1 MKVILLGTAGYHP
14 NERRHTSCVLLPDLR
29 VMLDA
34 GTALFRAGK
43 YLQGDSLDI
52 FLTHSHL
59 DHVVGLT
66 YLFDLVREHPLE
78 RIHVHAAPEK
88 CRAIAE
94 HLLAPLLFPA
104 RLPFELRPLLRPTEL
119 AGGGC
124 CRFFEL
130 EHPGGVLGFRLDCAG
145 RSLAYVTDTTA
156 DPSASYV
163 EHIGGVDLLIH
174 ECYADDAQ
182 QDFARQTG
190 HSWPSAVAQ
199 TAAAAG
205 VGRLVLTHLNPLLDD
220 STPAWLDAARR
231 FFPNLIAAE
240 DGMEIEWE

>member
-1 MKVILLGTAGYHP
+1 MKVVLLGTAGYHP
-14 NERRHTSCVLLPDLR
+14 NERRHTSCILLPEVG

-43 YLQGDSLDI
+43 LLQGDSLDI
-52 FLTHSHL
+52 LLTHTHL

-66 YLFDLVREHPLE
+66 YLFDVVRDHPLK
-78 RIHVHAAPEK
+78 RIRVHAAPEK
-88 CRAIAE
+88 CRAIDE

-104 RLPFELRPLLRPTEL
+104 KLPFELRPLLEPFEL
-119 AGGGC
+119 VGGGC

-130 EHPGGVLGFRLDCAG
+130 DHPGGALGFRIDCAG

-163 EHIGGVDLLIH
+163 KHIGGVDLLIH
-174 ECYADDAQ
+174 ECYANDNQ

-199 TAAAAG
+199 IAAAAQ
-205 VGRLVLTHLNPLLDD
+205 VGRLVLTHLNPLIDAPP
-220 STPAWLDAARR
+220 PAWFDAARR
-231 FFPNLIAAE
+231 IFRNLSIAE
-240 DGMEIEWE
+240 DGMEIELA

>member
-14 NERRHTSCVLLPDLR
+14 NERRHTSCVLLPELG

-43 YLQGDSLDI
+43 YLQGESLDI
-52 FLTHSHL
+52 FLTHTHL

-66 YLFDLVREHPLE
+66 YLFDLVREHPLN
-78 RIHVHAAPEK
+78 RIFVHAAPGK
-88 CRAIAE
+88 CQAITE
-94 HLLAPLLFPA
+94 HLLAPPLFPA
-104 RLPFELRPLLRPTEL
+104 KLPFELRPLLGPTEL
-119 AGGGC
+119 VGGGC
-124 CRFFEL
+124 CRFFPL
-130 EHPGGVLGFRLDCAG
+130 EHPGGAFGFRIDHAG

-163 EHIGGVDLLIH
+163 KHIGGVDLLIH
-174 ECYADDAQ
+174 ECYANDAQ

-190 HSWPSAVAQ
+190 HSWPTAVAE
-199 TAAAAG
+199 TGAAAG

-220 STPAWLDAARR
+220 STPDRLDAARR
-231 FFPNLIAAE
+231 CFPNLSVAE
-240 DGMEIEWE
+240 DGMEIEWG

>member
-14 NERRHTSCVLLPDLR
+14 NERRHTSCVLLPDQG

-34 GTALFRAGK
+34 GTAVFRAGK
-43 YLQGDSLDI
+43 HLQGDSLDI

-78 RIHVHAAPEK
+78 RIRVHAAPEK
-88 CRAIAE
+88 CRAIDE
-94 HLLAPLLFPA
+94 HLHAPLLFPA
-104 RLPFELRPLLRPTEL
+104 KLPFELRALIGPTEL
-119 AGGGC
+119 VGGGC

-130 EHPGGVLGFRLDCAG
+130 EHPGGALGFRLDCAG

-174 ECYADDAQ
+174 ECYANDAQ

-190 HSWPSAVAQ
+190 HSWPTAVAQ

-205 VGRLVLTHLNPLLDD
+205 VGRLVLTHLNPLLDA
-220 STPAWLDAARR
+220 SIPAWLDAARR

-240 DGMEIEWE
+240 DGMEIEWG